1 MSVTIKFMAASSVN
15 MYRYFEK
22 QFGKLDIQRNSDA
35 QDGMYKIAYS
45 NLVYNC
51 KKREITDIYQ

>member
-1 MSVTIKFMAASSVN
+1 MAASSVN